1 MKVIHTKADY
11 TSGDAVSKHLI
22 YVMIINSL
30 KIMYAK

>member
-1 MKVIHTKADY
+1 MNVIHTKADY

-30 KIMYAK
+30 KNMYAK